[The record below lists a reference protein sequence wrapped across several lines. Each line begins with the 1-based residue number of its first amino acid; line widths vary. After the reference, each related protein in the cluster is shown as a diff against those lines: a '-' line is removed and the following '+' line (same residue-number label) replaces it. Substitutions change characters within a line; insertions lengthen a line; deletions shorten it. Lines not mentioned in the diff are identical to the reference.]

1 MNMENSN
8 LSKNPTKYWL
18 VELTLT
24 SGEVLEFYVKAK
36 TQFDACEKAGE
47 YIFWLDNKIL
57 KSKLKEFRLQS

>member
-1 MNMENSN
+1 MENSN

-36 TQFDACEKAGE
+36 TQFDAYEKAEE
-47 YIFWLDNKIL
+47 YMFWLDNKKL
-57 KSKLKEFRLQS
+57 KNKLKEFRLMP